1 MSSYRPSHASR
12 YIYSLGG
19 IGMTWDNLHG
29 MVAGDLQYI
38 LQLW

>member
-12 YIYSLGG
+12 YIYSLGV